1 MLKSQEMRKLA
12 PEMDPLRIGTGW
24 KKEDL
29 EKPQIMVESTYG
41 DSHPGSGHL
50 NLLVEEVRKGVAEA
64 GGFGA
69 RYFCTDICDGE
80 SQGTDGINYS
90 LASREMIANM
100 IEIHA
105 NATPFDGGVYLS
117 SCDKGMPGNL
127 IGLARVDIQ
136 SVIFCGQFIHAI
148 LFCSLLLRLLSF
160 DFSLRIFLAQAGQYL
175 DAPEPGTYS
184 TPHTVQFLAGIAAH
198 RFVGMICNSS
208 TKPMNL

>member
-80 SQGTDGINYS
+80 SRGNGRHQLQSCEPRDDRQYDRDP
-90 LASREMIANM
+90 RE
-100 IEIHA
+100 
-105 NATPFDGGVYLS
+105 
-117 SCDKGMPGNL
+117 CD
-127 IGLARVDIQ
+127 
-136 SVIFCGQFIHAI
+136 
-148 LFCSLLLRLLSF
+148 
-160 DFSLRIFLAQAGQYL
+160 
-175 DAPEPGTYS
+175 
-184 TPHTVQFLAGIAAH
+184 TV
-198 RFVGMICNSS
+198 
-208 TKPMNL
+208 